1 MISCSGGS
9 DLSFLRKSPVG
20 AFSFVPFCCSHPGLE
35 MKRRGALL
43 RAVGAIWD
51 CVGEMVTCM
60 LRASGAGCGECDV
73 IPPRPLSGSDYW
85 SVATLMLAL
94 PRPAGVGDAPG
105 SDGHG
110 RWYRWRGIYKTPKG
124 KRGRASR
131 NLGVHGRDLAPS
143 KPGVVPQTEEKLR
156 KGCEKIKIKIKKRI
170 LRSCFVFCSWLI
182 DKKKDEESRSWL
194 VRSIEGPLYSPTR
207 ICSRNPSTCQS
218 GSGGLGSTR
227 VTPDASLCHI
237 QCGLAVSP
245 PLDLRSGLS
254 TPRAAR

>member
-1 MISCSGGS
+1 
-9 DLSFLRKSPVG
+9 
-20 AFSFVPFCCSHPGLE
+20 

-156 KGCEKIKIKIKKRI
+156 KGCEKIKKKNI
-170 LRSCFVFCSWLI
+170 
-182 DKKKDEESRSWL
+182 EELFRLLFL
-194 VRSIEGPLYSPTR
+194 V
-207 ICSRNPSTCQS
+207 
-218 GSGGLGSTR
+218 
-227 VTPDASLCHI
+227 D
-237 QCGLAVSP
+237 
-245 PLDLRSGLS
+245 
-254 TPRAAR
+254 

>member
-73 IPPRPLSGSDYW
+73 IPPRPSLGQITGPSLLLCWPYLGQRES
-85 SVATLMLAL
+85 ATLRDRMGMGGGTDG
-94 PRPAGVGDAPG
+94 GV
-105 SDGHG
+105 
-110 RWYRWRGIYKTPKG
+110 YKTPKG

-156 KGCEKIKIKIKKRI
+156 KGCEKIKKRI

>member
-1 MISCSGGS
+1 M
-9 DLSFLRKSPVG
+9 SFHRAPSLGQITGPS
-20 AFSFVPFCCSHPGLE
+20 
-35 MKRRGALL
+35 LL
-43 RAVGAIWD
+43 LCWPYLGQR
-51 CVGEMVTCM
+51 E
-60 LRASGAGCGECDV
+60 S
-73 IPPRPLSGSDYW
+73 
-85 SVATLMLAL
+85 ATLRDRMGMGGGTDG
-94 PRPAGVGDAPG
+94 GV
-105 SDGHG
+105 
-110 RWYRWRGIYKTPKG
+110 YKTPKG

-156 KGCEKIKIKIKKRI
+156 KGCEKIKKRI